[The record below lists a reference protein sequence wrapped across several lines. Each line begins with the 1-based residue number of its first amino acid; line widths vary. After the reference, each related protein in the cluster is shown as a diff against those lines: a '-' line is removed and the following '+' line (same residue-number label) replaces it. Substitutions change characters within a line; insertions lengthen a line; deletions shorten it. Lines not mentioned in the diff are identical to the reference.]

1 MPAAL
6 HTLRMATRCTPDR
19 STTFS
24 AAARIAAIVASERR
38 LRLRRR
44 TVCGAGPGA
53 ATGAGAEARWR
64 ASRASAELLPGST
77 EDLDPARFFF
87 LITGVFMFFDSGRMR
102 GDMACFPAEILQYFA
117 VEVQLRP
124 DSLKCLLKTF

>member
-44 TVCGAGPGA
+44 TVCGAGAGA
-53 ATGAGAEARWR
+53 GTGAEARWR
-64 ASRASAELLPGST
+64 ASRASAEPLLGSA

-87 LITGVFMFFDSGRMR
+87 LITGVFMLVDSARMR
-102 GDMACFPAEILQYFA
+102 
-117 VEVQLRP
+117 
-124 DSLKCLLKTF
+124 

>member
-44 TVCGAGPGA
+44 TVWGAVAGAG
-53 ATGAGAEARWR
+53 TGAEARWR
-64 ASRASAELLPGST
+64 ASRASAEPLLDST
-77 EDLDPARFFF
+77 VDLDPARFFF
-87 LITGVFMFFDSGRMR
+87 LITRVFMFFDSGRMR
-102 GDMACFPAEILQYFA
+102 GDMARFPAEILQYFA